1 MSSFPVSLTCSFGSF
16 SVSSGFSFSD
26 SQKPKGKAQLCQGYF
41 CSRPRSQ
48 RNSSGITPWSLLS
61 LPSSSL
67 SAVLGPPHP
76 TPPRGESRTRM
87 SNSTSPAAVRQSMLN
102 PVTPQSDTSE
112 ASLSQLDPVTP
123 VTEGG
128 SSYTHCGSFL
138 ATSIMCYRGWKT
150 KDQPSPSPLEATGQN
165 EMVSPS
171 SLMRCVCY
179 PCALA
184 AGGVAS

>member
-1 MSSFPVSLTCSFGSF
+1 MFFWFLF
-16 SVSSGFSFSD
+16 SIFWALFLSD
-26 SQKPKGKAQLCQGYF
+26 SQKPKGKAQLCRRYF
-41 CSRPRSQ
+41 CRRPCSQ

-67 SAVLGPPHP
+67 PAVLRSPHP
-76 TPPRGESRTRM
+76 TPGESRTCM
-87 SNSTSPAAVRQSMLN
+87 SNSTSPAAVHQSMLN

-112 ASLSQLDPVTP
+112 ASLSQLDSVTP

-128 SSYTHCGSFL
+128 SSYTHCSSFL

-150 KDQPSPSPLEATGQN
+150 RDQPSPSPLEATGQN

-171 SLMRCVCY
+171 SLVRCVCY

>member
-1 MSSFPVSLTCSFGSF
+1 MPRVFLQPPSLTEEFLRDHSL
-16 SVSSGFSFSD
+16 V
-26 SQKPKGKAQLCQGYF
+26 PALLAQQFPLC
-41 CSRPRSQ
+41 C
-48 RNSSGITPWSLLS
+48 TP
-61 LPSSSL
+61 PT
-67 SAVLGPPHP
+67 PPHP

-171 SLMRCVCY
+171 SLMRRVCY